1 MQECNCRH
9 LPIVEDG
16 KVVDMLSMRDLL
28 RAQISEKD
36 REVTE
41 LKDYIKGGPTP
52 KT

>member
-1 MQECNCRH
+1 
-9 LPIVEDG
+9 
-16 KVVDMLSMRDLL
+16 MRDLL